1 MAHTPSASRAG
12 SGPASGPASQ
22 AASGPA
28 SGATRGARFRAERT
42 ARSPRAARLAAT
54 DGLDLTG
61 GSAVHALAPDA
72 AHRAVLDLPDVGSAA
87 VIGAPGTGKTTVLA
101 QLVAARLG
109 RPGAITPDGFG
120 TVVALTSSRPAATAL
135 RDRLA
140 ATVDRV
146 VPGALARTVNSLAFE
161 IVTHAAST
169 AGDEPPTLLTGG
181 EQDAILADL
190 LAGDDLLADDELL
203 GAVGTPTWPEPISS
217 AVRERAGFRTALRDV
232 MMRASAAGVEPDDM
246 RALATRERRP
256 EWAAIGDLV
265 DEYRAAVTAY
275 RSTSLDAAELVAYAT
290 AAVARG
296 ELPPSVA
303 ALRSIMVDDAQ
314 ELVEGEI
321 ALLGALSRSGVQ
333 VVAFGDPDIASSAF
347 RGAEPDVLGRLAS
360 RLGLPAVRTIV
371 LETVHRHPV
380 AIRELVTGIT
390 ARIGTAAAGR
400 QRAATA
406 SAVGGRPD
414 AVVHVE
420 APSRSALVTA
430 VARRLREHHLLDGVP
445 WHRMVVVTRSGGA
458 IPELVRSLSVA
469 EVPATAG
476 TAPARVRD
484 DVAARTLIDAAA
496 VALGVRVLDAALATQ
511 FVTGPLGGLD
521 TLALRRLRL
530 AMRRE
535 ELASGGS
542 RSADDLLVEALSGP
556 NRFSTIDAGF
566 ARRAG
571 RLADSLERARA
582 DAGAD
587 ASIEELLWGLWERS
601 GLARTWG
608 GQSSA
613 GGVGAAE
620 ADRHLDAVVGLFT
633 AAKRFVERTP
643 DAPARVFV
651 DDVLESDLPE
661 DSIGPD
667 RTAGRVRVATPLGT
681 IGVECDVVVVLG
693 LQDGVWPNT
702 RVRGS
707 LLDPDGLVRA
717 ARGIAQTP
725 IDERA
730 AVVADELRLFARA
743 VSRATTQVVVGSI
756 ANDDESPSPFLR
768 LVPVDPDRAPSAH
781 PLSLRGMAG
790 SLRRRVVTT
799 GDHEA
804 ASALA
809 RLAAA
814 GVPGASPDEWYG
826 LAEPSTTEPLVDLDA
841 APSVPSW
848 QADDPDA
855 RPVAPT
861 VSVAPSRI
869 GTYEE
874 CPLHWFVQTF
884 GGGAPSPAMGIGT
897 IVHDVMEHAGDD
909 VDVESL
915 WGGVEAR
922 WAELTFESDWIA
934 DRERARTRRMI
945 EGLSDYLRT
954 FRSAGKRVLG
964 AESEFVLVT
973 GPARMRGSIDRIE
986 LDADGR
992 ATVVDLKTGTHMPA
1006 QKDMPEHAQLGAYQ
1020 LALEDGAVTGIA
1032 ATVSGADAKLVFV
1045 QNGRAGAGYTE
1056 RVQDAFDGEARAA
1069 YRERL
1074 HDVARGMGGRTFV
1087 ANVDEHCDRA
1097 RNGVECRMHVVG
1109 EVTW

>member
-1 MAHTPSASRAG
+1 M
-12 SGPASGPASQ
+12 
-22 AASGPA
+22 
-28 SGATRGARFRAERT
+28 
-42 ARSPRAARLAAT
+42 LA
-54 DGLDLTG
+54 
-61 GSAVHALAPDA
+61 
-72 AHRAVLDLPDVGSAA
+72 LPDVGSAS
-87 VIGAPGTGKTTVLA
+87 VIGAPGSGKTSVLSR
-101 QLVAARLG
+101 LVAARLA
-109 RPGAITPDGFG
+109 RPGAVTPDGFC

-140 ATVDRV
+140 AVVGRV
-146 VPGALARTVNSLAFE
+146 TPGALARTVNSLAFAV
-161 IVTHAAST
+161 VTHAAAV

-190 LAGDDLLADDELL
+190 LAGADGDLVDDATGPEHSHR
-203 GAVGTPTWPEPISS
+203 PSWPDPISS

-232 MMRASAAGVEPDDM
+232 MMRATAAGVEPDRM
-246 RALATRERRP
+246 RELAALRDRP
-256 EWAAIGDLV
+256 GWAAVGDLV
-265 DEYRAAVTAY
+265 DEYRAALTSY
-275 RSTSLDAAELVAYAT
+275 RSTSLDAAELVAFAT
-290 AAVARG
+290 AAIERG
-296 ELPPSVA
+296 DVPPAVA
-303 ALRSIMVDDAQ
+303 ALRLVVVDDAQ

-321 ALLGALSRSGVQ
+321 ALLGALARSGVQ

-347 RGAEPDVLGRLAS
+347 RGAEPDVLGRLAP
-360 RLGLPAVRTIV
+360 RLGLPSVHRFV
-371 LETVHRHPV
+371 LGTVHRHP
-380 AIRELVTGIT
+380 ASIRALVNGVT

-400 QRAATA
+400 QRAAAA
-406 SAVGGRPD
+406 SEADGRAD
-414 AVVHVE
+414 AVVHLE
-420 APSRSALVTA
+420 APSRSALVQA

-476 TAPARVRD
+476 AAPARVRD
-484 DVAARTLIDAAA
+484 DLAARSLIDAAA
-496 VALGVRVLDAALATQ
+496 VALGVQPLDAALATS

-521 TLALRRLRL
+521 TLAVRRLRL

-535 ELASGGS
+535 ELAAGGT
-542 RSADDLLVEALSGP
+542 RSADELLVEALSGP
-556 NRFSTIDAGF
+556 NRFASIDAGF

-571 RLADSLERARA
+571 RLAQSLETARHDAAA
-582 DAGAD
+582 DAT
-587 ASIEELLWGLWERS
+587 IEELLWGIWERS

-608 GQSSA
+608 AQSSA

-651 DDVLESDLPE
+651 DDVMESDLPE

-667 RTAGRVRVATPLGT
+667 RTAGRVRVATPLAT

-717 ARGIAQTP
+717 AAGIEQTP
-725 IDERA
+725 IDERT

-768 LVPVDPDRAPSAH
+768 LVPVDPDRAPSGH

-790 SLRRRVVTT
+790 SLRRRVVTN

-814 GVPGASPDEWYG
+814 DVPGAAPDEWYG
-826 LAEPSTTEPLVDLDA
+826 LVEPSTVAPLVDLA
-841 APSVPSW
+841 AEPSVPAW
-848 QADDPDA
+848 AADDPDA
-855 RPVAPT
+855 EPVPPT
-861 VSVAPSRI
+861 VSVSPSRI
-869 GTYEE
+869 GAYEE

-884 GGGAPSPAMGIGT
+884 GGGSPSPAMGIGT
-897 IVHDVMEHAGDD
+897 IVHGVMEHATAI
-909 VDVESL
+909 DVESL
-915 WGGVEAR
+915 WTGVEAR
-922 WAELTFESDWIA
+922 WSELTFESDWIA
-934 DRERARTRRMI
+934 ERERARTRRMI
-945 EGLSDYLRT
+945 EGLSDYLRA
-954 FRSAGKRVLG
+954 FASAGKRVLG
-964 AESEFVLVT
+964 AESTFVLVS
-973 GPARMRGSIDRIE
+973 GPARMRGSIDRVE
-986 LDADGR
+986 VDDAGR
-992 ATVVDLKTGTHMPA
+992 LSVVDLKTGAGMPS
-1006 QKDMPEHAQLGAYQ
+1006 QRDMAEHAQLGAYQ
-1020 LALEDGAVTGIA
+1020 LALEVGAVDGVPA
-1032 ATVSGADAKLVFV
+1032 DAEVGDAKLVFV
-1045 QNGRAGAGYTE
+1045 ANPKGGLGYTE
-1056 RVQDAFDGEARAA
+1056 RVQDAYDDDARDA
-1069 YRERL
+1069 YRARL
-1074 HDVARGMGGRTFV
+1074 HDVAAGMAGRTFV
-1087 ANVDEHCDRA
+1087 ANVDDHCDRA
-1097 RNGVECRMHVVG
+1097 RSGVECRIHVVG